1 MRRSF
6 PFGAFLLYMVI
17 FLFPAI
23 APSTTLAQS
32 SAGLSNV
39 PAIRSALAQ
48 KIVLAGVPNAGKIN
62 DFLLRG
68 AQPSNQGLAE
78 LKKLGVTTVVDL
90 RGWSHAVESERKQAE
105 SLGLLFLNIPVS
117 GWSPPSNEQVAQFLA
132 LLRSSP
138 GQKIFVHCKY
148 GEDRTGVMMA
158 AYRIAE
164 NNWTVEQ
171 AIHEMD
177 SFGFHYHWHP
187 SMLSFVRKFPAKFDS
202 DPVFTALR
210 NPGVK

>member
-1 MRRSF
+1 MRHSF

-17 FLFPAI
+17 FLFPLI
-23 APSTTLAQS
+23 APFPTLAQS
-32 SAGLSNV
+32 SAALSNV
-39 PAIRSALAQ
+39 PATRSALAQ
-48 KIVLAGVPNAGKIN
+48 KIALAGVPNAGQVN

-78 LKKLGVTTVVDL
+78 LKKLGVTTVVNL
-90 RGWSHAVESERKQAE
+90 RGWSHAAESERKQAE

-132 LLRSSP
+132 LLRNSP

-171 AIHEMD
+171 AIQEMD

-187 SMLSFVRKFPAKFDS
+187 SMVSFVRKFPAKFDS

-210 NPGVK
+210 NPAVK

>member
-1 MRRSF
+1 MRHSF
-6 PFGAFLLYMVI
+6 PCGAFLLYIVI
-17 FLFPAI
+17 FLFPVI

-32 SAGLSNV
+32 SDALSNV

-48 KIVLAGVPNAGKIN
+48 KIALAGVPNAGQIN

-78 LKKLGVTTVVDL
+78 LKKLGVTTVVNL
-90 RGWSHAVESERKQAE
+90 RGWSHEVESERKQAE
-105 SLGLLFLNIPVS
+105 SLGLRYLNIPVS
-117 GWSPPSNEQVAQFLA
+117 GWSPPTNEQVAQFLA

-158 AYRIAE
+158 AFRIAE

-171 AIHEMD
+171 AIQEMD

-187 SMLSFVRKFPAKFDS
+187 SMLSFVHKFPATFDS

-210 NPGVK
+210 SAAVK

>member
-1 MRRSF
+1 MRHSF
-6 PFGAFLLYMVI
+6 PFGAFLLYIVI
-17 FLFPAI
+17 FLFPVI

-32 SAGLSNV
+32 SDALSNV

-48 KIVLAGVPNAGKIN
+48 KIALAGVPNAGQIN

-78 LKKLGVTTVVDL
+78 LKKLGVTTVVNL
-90 RGWSHAVESERKQAE
+90 RGWSHEVESERKQAE
-105 SLGLLFLNIPVS
+105 SLGLRYLNIPVS
-117 GWSPPSNEQVAQFLA
+117 GWSPPTNEQVAQFLA

-158 AYRIAE
+158 AFRIAE
-164 NNWTVEQ
+164 NNWTTEQ
-171 AIHEMD
+171 AIQEMD
-177 SFGFHYHWHP
+177 FFGFHYHWHP
-187 SMLSFVRKFPAKFDS
+187 SMLSFVRKFPVNYAS
-202 DPVFTALR
+202 DPAYAILR
-210 NPGVK
+210 NEKIE

>member
-1 MRRSF
+1 MRHSF
-6 PFGAFLLYMVI
+6 PFGAFLLYIVI
-17 FLFPAI
+17 FLFPVI

-32 SAGLSNV
+32 SDALSNV

-48 KIVLAGVPNAGKIN
+48 KIALAGVSNVGKIN

-78 LKKLGVTTVVDL
+78 LKKLGVTTVVNL
-90 RGWSHAVESERKQAE
+90 RGWSHEVESERKQAE
-105 SLGLLFLNIPVS
+105 SLGLRYLNIPVS
-117 GWSPPSNEQVAQFLA
+117 GWSPPTNEQVAQFLA

-148 GEDRTGVMMA
+148 GEDRSGVMMA
-158 AYRIAE
+158 AFRIAE

-171 AIHEMD
+171 AIQEMD

-187 SMLSFVRKFPAKFDS
+187 SMVSFVRKFPAKFDS

-210 NPGVK
+210 SAAVK